1 MWITNYSNKK
11 RESMAL
17 MGDFSPKIA
26 KTTHIMK
33 G

>member
-11 RESMAL
+11 RESTAL
-17 MGDFSPKIA
+17 MADFRPKIA

-33 G
+33 E